1 MANELTIISAKVSYR
16 DVYRNLW
23 ACRNFEIEHIWHRSI
38 FLSAFLLA
46 TYAGYGG
53 LLVNVATADKLWF
66 SWSVLNGIAFFLSM
80 VGLFFSILWIMM
92 AKGSKAWYE
101 HYEKGIEAY
110 VELMKSE
117 NAFDDKVGDVTEFTV
132 HMLPYFN
139 SPKTDS
145 CILTTEGGAY
155 SVSKINIVIGHFS
168 AVIWSVLLF
177 VHFVMA
183 IVFWRPCGSVAV
195 LLTLMTNPIAL
206 GLELAICIVA
216 FRLYARRAIRS
227 SFLKETI

>member
-1 MANELTIISAKVSYR
+1 MTKELSIISPKISYR
-16 DVYRNLW
+16 DVYKNLW
-23 ACRNFEIEHIWHRSI
+23 ACRNFEIEHIWHRAI

-53 LLVNVATADKLWF
+53 LLVTVVTADRIWF
-66 SWSVLNGIAFFLSM
+66 PWSVLNGIAFFMSI

-110 VELMKSE
+110 VEHLKSV

-132 HMLPYFN
+132 HTLQYFK

-145 CILTTEGGAY
+145 RILSTEGGTY
-155 SVSKINIVIGHFS
+155 SVSKINVVIGHFS
-168 AVIWSVLLF
+168 LIIWSLLLL

-183 IVFWRPCGSVAV
+183 IVLWCPCGSVIA
-195 LLTLMTNPIAL
+195 LLTLITNPIAL
-206 GLELAICIVA
+206 GLELAICIAA
-216 FRLYARRAIRS
+216 FRLYAKNAIRS